1 MDSFIKSDTN
11 KKREGF
17 HENNISVYYI
27 FILKEFC
34 TTVGLEISIFSVL
47 LNMLLPIIIHLVQC
61 LKDRVSHILT
71 TCVSVSHISATFLFY
86 VLLGKIFRHF
96 RWISK
101 WESVKKNIPYR
112 LFKQILLLDYFK
124 KFPKLKIK
132 NPFLLWENSIRH
144 FQLSGNKWLFEKSQ
158 SGH

>member
-11 KKREGF
+11 KKSEGF

-34 TTVGLEISIFSVL
+34 TAVGLEISIFSVL

-71 TCVSVSHISATFLFY
+71 TCVSVSYISATFLFY

-96 RWISK
+96 R
-101 WESVKKNIPYR
+101 
-112 LFKQILLLDYFK
+112 
-124 KFPKLKIK
+124 
-132 NPFLLWENSIRH
+132 
-144 FQLSGNKWLFEKSQ
+144 
-158 SGH
+158 